1 MSSFFGNHVLVL
13 FLFAL
18 GVGALPG
25 CASVA
30 GSAGVNWASAQPGA
44 IPNYEDSKTQAM
56 EAIRLRLKDPD
67 SAQFR
72 NWGPFFK
79 TLYNYG
85 FGAVGRFDPLWAI
98 CAEVNAK
105 NSYGGYSGFSYWFV
119 KFRNGRAI
127 TDELGVNK
135 GDYDCINGPSD
146 PARRYSGS

>member
-1 MSSFFGNHVLVL
+1 MLSSLAGDLCRLKLPNRLAAAMHRSRHVS
-13 FLFAL
+13 AL
-18 GVGALPG
+18 DVDQRM
-25 CASVA
+25 CAS
-30 GSAGVNWASAQPGA
+30 S
-44 IPNYEDSKTQAM
+44 I
-56 EAIRLRLKDPD
+56 
-67 SAQFR
+67 
-72 NWGPFFK
+72 
-79 TLYNYG
+79 TLYG